1 MKNTIDQVEST
12 NIILDTILGLSQTLN
27 DLLEDNI
34 TLLTAYPSTD
44 ESEKKKANRLATKLL
59 ALSSATTSETK
70 QAQTQIEQSVKAL
83 IENNDNAKWGVLK
96 VANRRLISKS
106 IHQSDKFL
114 QLSIEDRY
122 LYDELVLYADDD
134 GFCSQL
140 TMINIINRFTDDN
153 YQELERAGFII
164 VSDGVV
170 LIVDWLNNQDLKNHT
185 NTQQIELAK
194 TTYIR
199 TDWRYTTDP
208 NDEDVAMTLND
219 FIHKYGSKKTGIELE
234 KLKDNRNALIKAEKA
249 LNNSSV
255 EEEKGLLSHNK
266 AEKALPKNNAVQA
279 IERQGIDTSSSEP
292 SENRLK
298 KAEKALI
305 GSETA
310 PNINKYNLKES
321 NINKE
326 KQSLPQKFP
335 TVSQIKIE
343 QLIKFI
349 NSKFKATFSNS
360 DEELALFLSNEL
372 KKSSVEQIKDNLMAI
387 KDKLEFTP
395 ENNNLCLSVIK
406 NEYPN
411 IMRELE
417 ENDIDDD
424 FPI

>member
-1 MKNTIDQVEST
+1 M
-12 NIILDTILGLSQTLN
+12 
-27 DLLEDNI
+27 
-34 TLLTAYPSTD
+34 
-44 ESEKKKANRLATKLL
+44 
-59 ALSSATTSETK
+59 
-70 QAQTQIEQSVKAL
+70 
-83 IENNDNAKWGVLK
+83 
-96 VANRRLISKS
+96 ANRRLISKS

-255 EEEKGLLSHNK
+255 EEEKGLLSHNN